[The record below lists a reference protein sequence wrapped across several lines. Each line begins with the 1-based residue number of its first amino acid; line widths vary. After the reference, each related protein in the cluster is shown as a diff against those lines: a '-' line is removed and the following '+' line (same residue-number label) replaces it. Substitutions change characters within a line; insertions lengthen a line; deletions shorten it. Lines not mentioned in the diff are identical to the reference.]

1 MNADT
6 HFRVWT
12 ERLLGNR
19 HAENG
24 WSMLTH
30 HCRFNRFQF
39 LHRNWL
45 AKISSSS
52 VCLSILSCQYWN
64 WFPRQKN
71 ATWDFAKKLQV
82 SNSFRKKLSFAE
94 IQCTQQRW
102 PRPLLMK
109 QMKDSDVAAEPEVIS
124 QSFLS
129 GTEKNPHAECC
140 RVLPCRGKE
149 IFFQNLYIFTRVPIS
164 GSICIIDICTIC
176 TTIYVHAGLDK
187 FECIL
192 PRHMPWTHHL
202 ENRSPERI
210 TVDGEA
216 LMQ

>member
-1 MNADT
+1 MQIRT
-6 HFRVWT
+6 SGCELR
-12 ERLLGNR
+12 RLLGNR

-71 ATWDFAKKLQV
+71 ATWDFAKNCSRLQFV
-82 SNSFRKKLSFAE
+82 SQKIKFCWNSMHPAE
-94 IQCTQQRW
+94 MATA
-102 PRPLLMK
+102 
-109 QMKDSDVAAEPEVIS
+109 VADEADERLRCGCRAWESI

-129 GTEKNPHAECC
+129 GIHKNPHAECC

-149 IFFQNLYIFTRVPIS
+149 IFFQNLYIFTRIPIS

-187 FECIL
+187 FECIS